1 MLAGRRPDKAQGRRR
16 CDIVTSQ
23 ASAYIGAAMPAVF
36 ANPGQLDRWAI
47 RLSGLCAVHCVAT
60 AVMLALIASAGG
72 LLGQPIIHEVG
83 LSLAMVLG
91 AIAFVRGVREHGFL
105 LPCIVG
111 FAGLAVMG
119 FALTLHE
126 TGQEPVVTIAGVSIL
141 ALGHRLNFLA
151 AE

>member
-1 MLAGRRPDKAQGRRR
+1 MFANAAKSGMMDRLAIGLSGF
-16 CDIVTSQ
+16 CLVHCL
-23 ASAYIGAAMPAVF
+23 ASAVFVAMV
-36 ANPGQLDRWAI
+36 
-47 RLSGLCAVHCVAT
+47 
-60 AVMLALIASAGG
+60 ASAGG
-72 LLGQPIIHEVG
+72 ILLHPIIHEVG